1 MAFSGN
7 FMCTSFKKELL
18 FGVHDF
24 DTSASGDTFKL
35 ALYTNSASFTAATT
49 AYTTGN
55 EVSGT
60 NYSAGGGTLNS
71 VDPTT
76 SGTTALVDFDDLV
89 FSNVTLSAVR
99 GALIYNTSP
108 DTTSISVTNPTVLV
122 LDFSA
127 DKAASSGDFTI
138 VFPTADASNAIIRIA

>member
-7 FMCTSFKKELL
+7 FLCSSFKQELL
-18 FGVHDF
+18 EGKHNFL
-24 DTSASGDTFKL
+24 ASGGTTFNL

-49 AYTTGN
+49 AYTTSN

-60 NYSAGGGTLNS
+60 NYSAKGQALNPVNPTL
-71 VDPTT
+71 
-76 SGTTALVDFDDLV
+76 SGTTALVDFADEV
-89 FSNVTLSAVR
+89 FSNVTISAVR
-99 GALIYNTSP
+99 GGLIFNDSASG
-108 DTTSISVTNPTVLV
+108 DPTVAV
-122 LDFSA
+122 LDFGG